1 LRWGLQ
7 EALRA
12 VRGLPITLNS
22 CSITKTPW
30 QLLARYEWSKLNW
43 LDAQN
48 IINAFGDYV
57 ALAVT
62 LIIFLETAFIFTSFL
77 PGDSL
82 LFLTGLALAT
92 STAWLPDWLGFIL
105 IWLAAFI
112 GTQTGY
118 WIGYKI
124 GPPLFEQNRNFIL
137 NQKVLD
143 RTHEF
148 FEKYGTRAVVLA
160 RFVPILRAL
169 IPMLAGISE
178 MDIKR
183 FTKLNLLG
191 ATIWVGVFMLA
202 GYWLGQIPYIKENL
216 ETTVILI
223 IIFTSL
229 LLPVELLRDR
239 IAKGINSKR
248 AKR

>member
-1 LRWGLQ
+1 
-7 EALRA
+7 
-12 VRGLPITLNS
+12 
-22 CSITKTPW
+22 
-30 QLLARYEWSKLNW
+30 LNW
-43 LDAQN
+43 LDAQE
-48 IINAFGDYV
+48 IISAFGDYV

-62 LIIFLETAFIFTSFL
+62 LIIFLETAFILTSFL

-92 STAWLPDWLGFIL
+92 SDAWLPDWIGFIL

-112 GTQTGY
+112 GTQVGY

-124 GPPLFEQNRNFIL
+124 GPPLFEQKRNFIL

-148 FEKYGTRAVVLA
+148 FEKYGARAVVLA

-169 IPMLAGISE
+169 IPMLAGISR

-183 FTKLNLLG
+183 FTKLNLIG
-191 ATIWVGVFMLA
+191 ATVWVGVFMLA
-202 GYWLGQIPYIKENL
+202 GYWLGQIPYVKENL

-239 IAKGINSKR
+239 IAKRFSSKR

>member
-1 LRWGLQ
+1 M
-7 EALRA
+7 
-12 VRGLPITLNS
+12 
-22 CSITKTPW
+22 
-30 QLLARYEWSKLNW
+30 NW
-43 LDAQN
+43 LDAQH
-48 IINAFGDYV
+48 IINSFGDYV

-92 STAWLPDWLGFIL
+92 SSSWLPDWIGFIL

-169 IPMLAGISE
+169 IPMLAGISR

-183 FTKLNLLG
+183 FTQLNLIG
-191 ATIWVGVFMLA
+191 ATVWVGVFMLA

-239 IAKGINSKR
+239 ISR
-248 AKR
+248 SFSAKRPKR

>member
-1 LRWGLQ
+1 
-7 EALRA
+7 
-12 VRGLPITLNS
+12 
-22 CSITKTPW
+22 
-30 QLLARYEWSKLNW
+30 LNW
-43 LDAQN
+43 LDAQY

-92 STAWLPDWLGFIL
+92 STSWLPDWLGFIL

-137 NQKVLD
+137 NEKVLE

-148 FEKYGTRAVVLA
+148 FEKYGARAVVLA

-169 IPMLAGISE
+169 IPMLAGISR

-183 FTKLNLLG
+183 FTQLNLIG
-191 ATIWVGVFMLA
+191 ATVWVGVFMLA
-202 GYWLGQIPYIKENL
+202 GYWLGQIPYVKENL

-239 IAKGINSKR
+239 ISKSISSR
-248 AKR
+248 RSRR

>member
-1 LRWGLQ
+1 M
-7 EALRA
+7 
-12 VRGLPITLNS
+12 
-22 CSITKTPW
+22 
-30 QLLARYEWSKLNW
+30 NW
-43 LDAQN
+43 LDAQE
-48 IINAFGDYV
+48 IINSFGDYV

-62 LIIFLETAFIFTSFL
+62 IIIFLETAFILTSFL

-92 STAWLPDWLGFIL
+92 SSSWLPDWIGFIL
-105 IWLAAFI
+105 IWLAAFL
-112 GTQTGY
+112 GTQVGY

-169 IPMLAGISE
+169 IPMLAGISR

-183 FTKLNLLG
+183 FTRLNILG

-202 GYWLGQIPYIKENL
+202 GYWLGQIPYVKENL

-229 LLPVELLRDR
+229 LLPFELLRDR
-239 IAKGINSKR
+239 LAKGISAKR
-248 AKR
+248 ARR

>member
-1 LRWGLQ
+1 M
-7 EALRA
+7 
-12 VRGLPITLNS
+12 
-22 CSITKTPW
+22 
-30 QLLARYEWSKLNW
+30 NW
-43 LDAQN
+43 LDAQE

-62 LIIFLETAFIFTSFL
+62 LIIFLETAFILTSFL

-92 STAWLPDWLGFIL
+92 SDSWLPDWIGFIL

-112 GTQTGY
+112 GTQVGY

-148 FEKYGTRAVVLA
+148 FEKYGARAVVLA

-169 IPMLAGISE
+169 IPMLAGISR

-183 FTKLNLLG
+183 FTKLNLIG
-191 ATIWVGVFMLA
+191 ATVWVGIFMLA
-202 GYWLGQIPYIKENL
+202 GYWLGQISYVKENL

-239 IAKGINSKR
+239 ISKR
-248 AKR
+248 LSSRPAKR

>member
-1 LRWGLQ
+1 M
-7 EALRA
+7 
-12 VRGLPITLNS
+12 
-22 CSITKTPW
+22 
-30 QLLARYEWSKLNW
+30 NW
-43 LDAQN
+43 LDAQE

-57 ALAVT
+57 AIAVT
-62 LIIFLETAFIFTSFL
+62 IIIFLETAFILTSFL

-92 STAWLPDWLGFIL
+92 SESWLPDWIGFIL
-105 IWLAAFI
+105 IWIAAFI

-169 IPMLAGISE
+169 IPMLAGISR

-183 FTKLNLLG
+183 FTRLNALG
-191 ATIWVGVFMLA
+191 ATIWVGVFMVA
-202 GYWLGQIPYIKENL
+202 GYWLGQISYVKENL

-223 IIFTSL
+223 IVFTSL
-229 LLPVELLRDR
+229 LLPFELLRDR
-239 IAKGINSKR
+239 LARRISTKR
-248 AKR
+248 TRR

>member
-1 LRWGLQ
+1 
-7 EALRA
+7 
-12 VRGLPITLNS
+12 
-22 CSITKTPW
+22 
-30 QLLARYEWSKLNW
+30 LNW
-43 LDAQN
+43 LDAQE
-48 IINAFGDYV
+48 IISAFGDYV

-62 LIIFLETAFIFTSFL
+62 LIIFLETAFILTSFL

-92 STAWLPDWLGFIL
+92 SDAWLPDWIGFIL

-112 GTQTGY
+112 GTQVGY

-148 FEKYGTRAVVLA
+148 FEKYGARAVVLA

-169 IPMLAGISE
+169 IPMLAGISRME
-178 MDIKR
+178 IKR
-183 FTKLNLLG
+183 FTKLNLIG
-191 ATIWVGVFMLA
+191 ATVWVGVFMLA
-202 GYWLGQIPYIKENL
+202 GYWLGQIPYVKENL

-239 IAKGINSKR
+239 IAKRFSSKR

>member
-1 LRWGLQ
+1 
-7 EALRA
+7 
-12 VRGLPITLNS
+12 
-22 CSITKTPW
+22 
-30 QLLARYEWSKLNW
+30 LNW
-43 LDAQN
+43 LDAQE
-48 IINAFGDYV
+48 IISAFGDYV

-62 LIIFLETAFIFTSFL
+62 LIIFLETAFILTSFL

-92 STAWLPDWLGFIL
+92 SDAWLPDWLGFIF

-112 GTQTGY
+112 GTQAGY

-148 FEKYGTRAVVLA
+148 FEKYGTRAVILA
-160 RFVPILRAL
+160 RFVPVLRAL
-169 IPMLAGISE
+169 IPMLAGISR
-178 MDIKR
+178 MDIRR
-183 FTKLNLLG
+183 FTRLNLLG

-202 GYWLGQIPYIKENL
+202 GYWLGQIPYVKENL

-239 IAKGINSKR
+239 ISKR
-248 AKR
+248 FSSKRPKR

>member
-1 LRWGLQ
+1 M
-7 EALRA
+7 
-12 VRGLPITLNS
+12 
-22 CSITKTPW
+22 
-30 QLLARYEWSKLNW
+30 NW
-43 LDAQN
+43 LDAQE
-48 IINAFGDYV
+48 IISSFGDYV

-62 LIIFLETAFIFTSFL
+62 LIIFLETAFILTSFL

-92 STAWLPDWLGFIL
+92 SDAWLPDWIGFIL

-112 GTQTGY
+112 GTQVGY

-148 FEKYGTRAVVLA
+148 FEKYGARAVVLA

-169 IPMLAGISE
+169 IPMLAGISR

-183 FTKLNLLG
+183 FTKLNLIG
-191 ATIWVGVFMLA
+191 ATVWVGVFMLA
-202 GYWLGQIPYIKENL
+202 GYWLGQIPYVKENL

-239 IAKGINSKR
+239 ISKR
-248 AKR
+248 FSTTRARR

>member
-1 LRWGLQ
+1 M
-7 EALRA
+7 
-12 VRGLPITLNS
+12 
-22 CSITKTPW
+22 
-30 QLLARYEWSKLNW
+30 NW
-43 LDAQN
+43 LDAQE
-48 IINAFGDYV
+48 IISAFGDYV

-62 LIIFLETAFIFTSFL
+62 LIIFLETAFILTSFL

-92 STAWLPDWLGFIL
+92 SDAWLPDWIGFIL

-112 GTQTGY
+112 GTQVGY

-148 FEKYGTRAVVLA
+148 FEKYGARAVVLA

-169 IPMLAGISE
+169 IPMLAGISR

-183 FTKLNLLG
+183 FTKLNLIG
-191 ATIWVGVFMLA
+191 ATVWVGVFMLA
-202 GYWLGQIPYIKENL
+202 GYWLGQIPYVKENL

-239 IAKGINSKR
+239 IAKRFSSKR
-248 AKR
+248 VKR

>member
-1 LRWGLQ
+1 M
-7 EALRA
+7 
-12 VRGLPITLNS
+12 
-22 CSITKTPW
+22 
-30 QLLARYEWSKLNW
+30 
-43 LDAQN
+43 
-48 IINAFGDYV
+48 F
-57 ALAVT
+57 
-62 LIIFLETAFIFTSFL
+62 IIFLETAFILTSFL

-92 STAWLPDWLGFIL
+92 STAWLPDWVGFIL
-105 IWLAAFI
+105 IWLAAFL

-118 WIGYKI
+118 WVGFKI

-137 NQKVLD
+137 NPRVLAK
-143 RTHEF
+143 THDF

-178 MDIKR
+178 MDIRR
-183 FTKLNLLG
+183 FTRLNFLG
-191 ATIWVGVFMLA
+191 ATLWVGVFMLA

-223 IIFTSL
+223 IIGTSL
-229 LLPVELLRDR
+229 LLPIELLRDR
-239 IAKGINSKR
+239 LAKGISQKR
-248 AKR
+248 ARR

>member
-1 LRWGLQ
+1 M
-7 EALRA
+7 
-12 VRGLPITLNS
+12 
-22 CSITKTPW
+22 
-30 QLLARYEWSKLNW
+30 NW
-43 LDAQN
+43 LDAQE
-48 IINAFGDYV
+48 IINSFGDYV
-57 ALAVT
+57 AIAVT
-62 LIIFLETAFIFTSFL
+62 IIIFLETAFILTSFL

-92 STAWLPDWLGFIL
+92 SSSWLPDWIGFIL

-112 GTQTGY
+112 GTQVGY

-169 IPMLAGISE
+169 IPMLAGISR

-183 FTKLNLLG
+183 FTRLNVLG

-202 GYWLGQIPYIKENL
+202 GYWLGQIPYVKENL

-229 LLPVELLRDR
+229 LLPFELLRDR
-239 IAKGINSKR
+239 LAKGISAKR
-248 AKR
+248 ARR